1 MSAGVTE
8 ATGVTGAVGRSV
20 PRLEDDRLLRG
31 RGRFHDEVVRP
42 GQLWMRVVRSPLA
55 HARILGV
62 DTARAAALPG
72 VAAVLTAGDLPPGL
86 RIPVRQPHPGLDFTP
101 YLQPPLAT
109 GHVRYA
115 GEPVAVVLAE
125 DPYLAEDAAELVRL
139 DLAELTPALDA
150 RTAAAGP
157 PSESLPG
164 APPPQVG
171 TVDFGYGDVDAAFA
185 AAAHVVSADLR
196 TGRHSGTPL
205 EPRGLIAELDDR
217 DGPGGR
223 ITIWGA
229 AKIPHI
235 NRRVLAGLLAVPEH
249 RIHMRETDAGGSFG
263 IRGEFYPEDFLV
275 PFLCLRTG
283 RPVKWSEDRAEHMSA
298 ANHAR
303 EQEHRIELAL
313 DEGGRLLGLRDEAW
327 LDNGA
332 YIRTHGAV
340 VAALTASMI
349 SGAYRVPACRSRVH
363 IVTTNKTPIGTYRA
377 PGRFQHNFVRE
388 HALDLAAT
396 RLGLDPV
403 ELRRINL
410 LTSAELPHQRPM
422 QVFGSPMVLDGKDHL
437 EHFDKA
443 LRDVGYERWRAE
455 TRAARA
461 AGRLVGTGC
470 AVILEKAGLG
480 YDSAV
485 VDIGVTGA
493 VRVSM
498 GGANVGQGIETVM
511 AQIAADELAVPVE
524 SVRVVLSDTDVLPDG
539 GGTFGSRS
547 TVVGGEAV
555 RRAAVAVR
563 EKAARVAAGLL
574 DVPPESVRLVA
585 GGLGSHSGPGEVGWA
600 ALAAASFTPRWI
612 RTGEEVGLIGRAT
625 YAADGMTYPYGAHF
639 AQAEVD
645 PGTGEVRLLRYAMT
659 YEIGRAVH
667 PEAVRGQLIGGA
679 VQGIGGALSE
689 EFRYDA
695 RGRPLSLTL
704 DDYVWPRAASLP
716 EIQVEIYEDAPAPGN
731 PLGLRGAGEG
741 GTAGSGAAVAGA
753 VRDALGLPGDVGALP
768 LHPARVRSLMS
779 VRHPAHDPKRRKKE
793 EL

>member
-1 MSAGVTE
+1 MS
-8 ATGVTGAVGRSV
+8 TGVVGRSV

-31 RGRFHDEVVRP
+31 RGRFHDDVARP

-72 VAAVLTAGDLPPGL
+72 VVTVITADDLPPGL
-86 RIPVRQPHPGLDFTP
+86 RIPVRQPHPGIDFTA

-109 GHVRYA
+109 GYVRYA

-125 DPYLAEDAAELVRL
+125 DPYLAEDGAELVRL
-139 DLAELTPALDA
+139 DLEELPPAMDA
-150 RTAAAGP
+150 RTTAAGP
-157 PSESLPG
+157 GPVSLAG
-164 APPPQVG
+164 APAAQVG
-171 TVDFGYGDVDAAFA
+171 TVDFSYGDVDAAFA

-205 EPRGLIAELDDR
+205 EPRGLIADIDDPAGP
-217 DGPGGR
+217 DGR
-223 ITIWGA
+223 LTIWGA

-235 NRRVLAGLLAVPEH
+235 NRRVLASLLSFPEH

-263 IRGEFYPEDFLV
+263 IRGEFYPEDLLV

-303 EQEHRIELAL
+303 EQQHLIELAFDADGL
-313 DEGGRLLGLRDEAW
+313 LLGLRDEAW

-340 VAALTASMI
+340 VAALTASMV
-349 SGAYRVPACRSRVH
+349 SGAYRIPAASSRVH

-388 HALDLAAT
+388 HALDIAASQ
-396 RLGLDPV
+396 LGLDPV
-403 ELRRINL
+403 ELRRRNL
-410 LTSAELPHQRPM
+410 LTGRELPHQRPM

-437 EHFDKA
+437 EHFDKGLA
-443 LRDVGYERWRAE
+443 AFGYDRWRAE
-455 TRAARA
+455 AKEARA
-461 AGRLVGTGC
+461 AGRLVGTAC

-493 VRVSM
+493 VRVAM
-498 GGANVGQGIETVM
+498 GGATVGQGIETVM
-511 AQIAADELAVPVE
+511 AQIAADELAVPVG

-563 EKAARVAAGLL
+563 EKAVRVAAGLL
-574 DVPPESVRLVA
+574 DVPPETVHLIP
-585 GGLGSHSGPGEVGWA
+585 GGLASSQSPRELGWA
-600 ALAAASFTPRWI
+600 ALAGAAFTPRWI

-625 YAADGMTYPYGAHF
+625 YVAEGMTYPYGAHF

-645 PGTGEVRLLRYAMT
+645 PGTGVVRLLRYGMT

-689 EFRYDA
+689 EFRYDE

-704 DDYVWPRAASLP
+704 DEYLWPRAADLP
-716 EIQVEIYEDAPAPGN
+716 EFQVEIYEDAPAPGN

-741 GTAGSGAAVAGA
+741 GTAGSGAVVAGA

-779 VRHPAHDPKRRKKE
+779 PHHTPHHDSKE

>member
-1 MSAGVTE
+1 MS
-8 ATGVTGAVGRSV
+8 TGVVGAGAVGRSV

-31 RGRFHDEVVRP
+31 RGRFHDAVARP
-42 GQLWMRVVRSPLA
+42 GQLWLRVVRSPLA

-72 VAAVLTAGDLPPGL
+72 VAAVLTAADLPPDL
-86 RIPVRQPHPGLDFTP
+86 RIPVRQPHPGMDFTA

-109 GHVRYA
+109 GYVRYA

-125 DPYLAEDAAELVRL
+125 DPYLAEDAAELVAL

-157 PSESLPG
+157 GPVSLAGTP
-164 APPPQVG
+164 AARVG
-171 TVDFGYGDVDAAFA
+171 TVDFTYGDVDAAFA
-185 AAAHVVSADLR
+185 AATHVVRADLR

-205 EPRGLIAELDDR
+205 EPRGLFAELED
-217 DGPGGR
+217 PGGPDER
-223 ITIWGA
+223 IVVRGA

-235 NRRVLAGLLAVPEH
+235 NRRVLASLLGVPEH
-249 RIHMRETDAGGSFG
+249 RIHLRETDAGGSFG

-283 RPVKWSEDRAEHMSA
+283 RPVKWSEDRAEHMVA

-303 EQEHRIELAL
+303 EQEHRIELAFDADGL
-313 DEGGRLLGLRDEAW
+313 LLGLRDEAW

-332 YIRTHGAV
+332 YVRTHGAV

-349 SGAYRVPACRSRVH
+349 SGAYRIPACGSRVH

-396 RLGLDPV
+396 QLGVDPV
-403 ELRRINL
+403 ELRRRNL
-410 LTSAELPHQRPM
+410 LTGAELPHRRPM
-422 QVFGSPMVLDGKDHL
+422 QVFGSPLVLDGKDHL

-443 LRDVGYERWRAE
+443 LAAVGYARWREEA
-455 TRAARA
+455 RAARA

-493 VRVSM
+493 VRVAM

-511 AQIAADELAVPVE
+511 AQIAADELGVPVAA
-524 SVRVVLSDTDVLPDG
+524 VRVVLSDTDVLPDG

-555 RRAAVAVR
+555 RRAAAAVR
-563 EKAARVAAGLL
+563 EKAVRVAAGLL
-574 DVPPESVRLVA
+574 DVPPQSVHPVP
-585 GGLGSHSGPGEVGWA
+585 GGLGATGATGSPGSTGSSVEIGWP
-600 ALAAASFTPRWI
+600 ALAAAAFTPRWI
-612 RTGEEVGLIGRAT
+612 RTGEEAGLIGRAT

-639 AQAEVD
+639 AQVEVD
-645 PGTGEVRLLRYAMT
+645 PGTGAVRLLRYAMT

-667 PEAVRGQLIGGA
+667 PEAVRGQLVGGA

-704 DDYVWPRAASLP
+704 DDYLWPRAADLP

-741 GTAGSGAAVAGA
+741 GTAGSGAVVAGA

-779 VRHPAHDPKRRKKE
+779 LHHDSKE